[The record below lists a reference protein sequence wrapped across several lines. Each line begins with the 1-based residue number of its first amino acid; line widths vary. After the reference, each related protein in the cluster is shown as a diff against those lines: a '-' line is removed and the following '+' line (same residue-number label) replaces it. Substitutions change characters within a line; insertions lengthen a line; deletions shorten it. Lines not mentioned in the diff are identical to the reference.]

1 MIHTLYSGG
10 AQGADTIF
18 AMCAKDR
25 GDEVYHFSFPG
36 HKCSNVGGIIIL
48 DEGDLNKYT
57 EELVLAGKVLGKSY
71 ARKAPEHA
79 RFKYIRNLLARNA
92 WQVFGSDKGT
102 FKPSE
107 AVYAVGNLG
116 INKLIVEGGTGWA
129 VALACHQTDIPI
141 HVFDL
146 KSNVWHI
153 WVEDKFHPAQ
163 EPSPP
168 SGTYTGIGSRKLTD
182 AGIEAIGKLYGIE
195 EMMK

>member
-1 MIHTLYSGG
+1 M
-10 AQGADTIF
+10 F
-18 AMCAKDR
+18 
-25 GDEVYHFSFPG
+25 
-36 HKCSNVGGIIIL
+36 
-48 DEGDLNKYT
+48 
-57 EELVLAGKVLGKSY
+57 
-71 ARKAPEHA
+71 
-79 RFKYIRNLLARNA
+79 
-92 WQVFGSDKGT
+92 
-102 FKPSE
+102 
-107 AVYAVGNLG
+107 
-116 INKLIVEGGTGWA
+116 GWA

-195 EMMK
+195 EMIETLRQSNFGFSPQGAFIPLHGHSRNPGQ